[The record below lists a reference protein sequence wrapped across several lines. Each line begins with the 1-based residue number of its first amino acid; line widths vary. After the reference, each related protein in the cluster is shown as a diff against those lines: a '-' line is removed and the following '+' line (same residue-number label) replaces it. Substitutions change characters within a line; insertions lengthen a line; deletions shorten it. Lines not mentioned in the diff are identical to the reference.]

1 MAMNTFDKFLEK
13 YPLIVFEKGQVILLK
28 DEIPKGVYIIASGL
42 VKTYTINANGEER
55 LISIDSK
62 GEDIPIGF
70 TAGLITKSQ
79 YFYEAYRRCTLR
91 VVPTDA
97 YIKHLAENNESLMR
111 RHVRITKIL
120 LSSLS
125 RIEALEQSKA
135 SDKVA
140 LTLLYIAD
148 KIGGRFLSNKARLN
162 LSITQQEIAN
172 ALGLSRETAGIVL
185 KKLELQK
192 LLVHSRNSYVLYM
205 EKLRGYLN
213 RR

>member
-1 MAMNTFDKFLEK
+1 MDAFNKFLEK
-13 YPLIVFEKGQVILLK
+13 YPLVVFEKGQVILLK
-28 DEIPKGVYIIASGL
+28 DEIPKGVYVIVNGL
-42 VKTYTINANGEER
+42 VKTYTINASGEER

-79 YFYEAYRRCTLR
+79 YFYEAYRHCTAR
-91 VVPTDA
+91 IVPRES
-97 YIKHLAENNESLMR
+97 YLQHLAQNNESLMR
-111 RHVRITKIL
+111 RHVRITRIL
-120 LSSLS
+120 LSSLT

-140 LTLLYIAD
+140 LTMLYIAD
-148 KIGGRFLSNKARLN
+148 KIGGRFLPNKSRLN
-162 LSITQQEIAN
+162 VSITQQEIAN

-192 LLVHSRNSYVLYM
+192 LLVHSRNNYVLYM
-205 EKLRGYLN
+205 EKLRRYLN
-213 RR
+213 HDK

>member
-1 MAMNTFDKFLEK
+1 MNAFDTFLEE
-13 YPLIVFEKGQVILLK
+13 YPLIAFEKGQVILLK

-42 VKTYTINANGEER
+42 VKTYTITTNGEER

-79 YFYEAYRRCTLR
+79 YFYEAYSRCSLR
-91 VVPTDA
+91 VVPYTA
-97 YIKHLAENNESLMR
+97 YLEHLSTNNESLMR
-111 RHVRITKIL
+111 RHIRITKIL

-125 RIEALEQSKA
+125 RVEALEQSKA

-140 LTLLYIAD
+140 FTLLYMAD
-148 KIGGRFLSNKARLN
+148 KIGGRFLPNKSRLH
-162 LSITQQEIAN
+162 IKVTQQEIAN
-172 ALGLSRETAGIVL
+172 TLGISRETAGIVL

-205 EKLRGYLN
+205 EKLRGYLH
-213 RR
+213 RL

>member
-1 MAMNTFDKFLEK
+1 MNTFDTFLEQ
-13 YPLIVFEKGQVILLK
+13 YPIVTFEKGQIILLK
-28 DEIPKGVYIIASGL
+28 DEIPKGIYIIASGL
-42 VKTYTINANGEER
+42 VKTYTINAGGEER

-79 YFYEAYRRCTLR
+79 YFYEAYSRCMLR
-91 VVPTDA
+91 VIPSDA
-97 YIKHLAENNESLMR
+97 FLKHLSENNDSLLR
-111 RHVRITKIL
+111 RHVRITKML

-125 RIEALEQSKA
+125 RIEALEQSTA

-140 LTLLYIAD
+140 YTLLYIAD
-148 KIGGRFLSNKARLN
+148 KIGGRFLSQKTRLN
-162 LSITQQEIAN
+162 LTITQQEIAN

-185 KKLELQK
+185 KKLELK
-192 LLVHSRNSYVLYM
+192 NLLVHSRNSYVLYTK
-205 EKLRGYLN
+205 KLLAYLN

>member
-1 MAMNTFDKFLEK
+1 MNAFDTFLEK
-13 YPLIVFEKGQVILLK
+13 YPLIVFEKGQMILLK

-42 VKTYTINANGEER
+42 VKTYTINESGEER

-70 TAGLITKSQ
+70 TVGLITKSQ

-91 VVPTDA
+91 VVPTTA
-97 YIKHLAENNESLMR
+97 YSRHLAENNESLLR

-140 LTLLYIAD
+140 YTLLYIAD
-148 KIGGRFLSNKARLN
+148 KIGGRFLSNKTRLN

-172 ALGLSRETAGIVL
+172 ALGLSRETTGIVL
-185 KKLELQK
+185 KKLELK
-192 LLVHSRNSYVLYM
+192 NLLAHSRKSYVVYM
-205 EKLRGYLN
+205 EKLLAYLN
-213 RR
+213 RH